1 MGGIY
6 MLFITIAGE
15 QVCSGEDPTLAFSKV
30 TQYLTNFLPGCA
42 RNERV
47 ETTKKFYVTIIAL
60 YVCISRITECIHY
73 SFGLLN
79 YKASSLL
86 VIF

>member
-6 MLFITIAGE
+6 MLFITIGGE
-15 QVCSGEDPTLAFSKV
+15 QVCSGEDPTLAFSIV

-47 ETTKKFYVTIIAL
+47 ETTKKVLCDYYCSLCL
-60 YVCISRITECIHY
+60 Y
-73 SFGLLN
+73 FKN
-79 YKASSLL
+79 YRMYTL
-86 VIF
+86 